1 MEDGHVTTMF
11 GRKRPIAEFLTKN
24 KQSIEAGKR
33 IAINTRIQGTAAEI
47 IKIAMNSLYKFLQD
61 KQLESR
67 LILQVHD
74 ELIFEMPS
82 SELNQIIYL
91 KEIMEKVCEFEVPIV
106 CDVELG
112 NNWGDLENYP
122 I

>member
-1 MEDGHVTTMF
+1 
-11 GRKRPIAEFLTKN
+11 
-24 KQSIEAGKR
+24 
-33 IAINTRIQGTAAEI
+33 
-47 IKIAMNSLYKFLQD
+47 MNSLHKFLHQQ
-61 KQLESR
+61 QLKSR

-82 SELNQIIYL
+82 SELNHIIQL
-91 KEIMEKVCEFEVPIV
+91 KEIMEKVCEFEVPII

-112 NNWGDLENYP
+112 DNWGDLENYP